1 LLTATVAWGRDQAAA
16 ALAAPTASLTPDQR
30 NQIRT
35 LAVGLEQLGHVLSG
49 QADPGS
55 LSYYQEALGLFERIG
70 ARHEEANLAHSLS
83 NVYLTVPGLR
93 DLDQAEHWCQRSLR
107 LRPRSDQHGQAG
119 TIGQLGSVSLERFD
133 DALAAGEAEPVLLE
147 HLTTA
152 LDYCQQALALTPV
165 GDHQSRAVAE
175 GQLGNIYFRARDTSQ
190 ALRHYQQAL
199 QHHEAREDIYEAG
212 QTRYYI
218 AVLLAGAGRV
228 GDALLYARA
237 ALRNYQQA
245 GPGAAS
251 QADLAR
257 QLVASLEQSGR

>member
-1 LLTATVAWGRDQAAA
+1 
-16 ALAAPTASLTPDQR
+16 
-30 NQIRT
+30 
-35 LAVGLEQLGHVLSG
+35 
-49 QADPGS
+49 
-55 LSYYQEALGLFERIG
+55 
-70 ARHEEANLAHSLS
+70 
-83 NVYLTVPGLR
+83 
-93 DLDQAEHWCQRSLR
+93 
-107 LRPRSDQHGQAG
+107 
-119 TIGQLGSVSLERFD
+119 
-133 DALAAGEAEPVLLE
+133 VLLE